1 MFQKLPYSPT
11 RNIRTPHDRKRFVP
25 PPSPRFCHP
34 DPLCHTRTG
43 LWWKLVTTLLQAS
56 RGHVQYLVCPPRASK
71 RAARR
76 RGMDSYSRWICW
88 AVTLEKASW
97 RADQRASRLENTCPI
112 NWRLTNGQTCSM
124 GFMSGEF
131 ASQSPLL
138 NIRTPLVRSQFLVAR
153 DVCTAAPSC

>member
-1 MFQKLPYSPT
+1 MTRKDSYPPLPEILPSGP
-11 RNIRTPHDRKRFVP
+11 FV
-25 PPSPRFCHP
+25 S
-34 DPLCHTRTG
+34 HTHWTLVETCYNTVAGCSVPGVFSTG
-43 LWWKLVTTLLQAS
+43 LKES
-56 RGHVQYLVCPPRASK
+56 PG
-71 RAARR
+71 R

-97 RADQRASRLENTCPI
+97 RADQRAPRLENTCPI

-131 ASQSPLL
+131 AGQSPLL